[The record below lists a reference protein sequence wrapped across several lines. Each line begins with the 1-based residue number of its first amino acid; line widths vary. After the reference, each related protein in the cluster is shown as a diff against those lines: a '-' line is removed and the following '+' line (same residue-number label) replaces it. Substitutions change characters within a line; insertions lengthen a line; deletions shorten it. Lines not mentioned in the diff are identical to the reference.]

1 MSARNI
7 GRTLL
12 VIIALIAG
20 VVRVADYEIVQAQAQ
35 SSTAS
40 AKPASAQTSITT
52 LKVTS
57 RETVVDVTV
66 TDKDGK
72 PVHGLTR
79 GDFTVQEDGKEQPI
93 RSFEEF
99 GSVTPAPTATSR
111 KLPPN
116 TYTNFQQA
124 PPSSAVNILL
134 LDFVNTSIGRN
145 PGATPIGIG
154 DAIKMQR
161 HVKEDA
167 IKYLQRIP
175 SGTRVAVLAMTY
187 PGRLR
192 ILQGVTSDPTL
203 LIAAVNSLEY
213 NLAGSPSID
222 MTLESMKQIASV
234 ASQIKG
240 RKNLIW
246 LTYGL
251 LGMTDPIAC
260 GVCDLYVREF
270 HQYFGLL
277 TDAQV
282 TVYTVDARGLY
293 TQGSNLEQSEE
304 MLSQESV
311 AEAGGGIAYYNSN
324 DLEMGIAKAVE
335 NGSHYYTLTYVPPG
349 TEYDGRHH
357 TINVTLNPARPG
369 VQLIYRDSYYA
380 EDPATLLP
388 KPVLTLTADAPPADA
403 GNMNAAMSRSMP
415 TSTQLLFDVKVEANT
430 EPPSPTDPAIMGSRS
445 QAEEQAPDPLRPALR
460 NARRPDHIQA
470 RSGRDPQRR
479 THLRRC
485 RIRQRR
491 GAGEQ
496 PWPDLPASSLRRRVP
511 AVHRDAVPVLSA
523 DRPAARPALRPHRH
537 PRCRLQQSRHAGD
550 SVVGWKRLNVAEAGG
565 SDSSN
570 WRGQS
575 PLVDEHTSLDPTPT

>member
-1 MSARNI
+1 V
-7 GRTLL
+7 G
-12 VIIALIAG
+12 IALFAG
-20 VVRVADYEIVQAQAQ
+20 VVRVAGYVIVQAQAQ

-430 EPPSPTDPAIMGSRS
+430 EPPSPTDPAIMGSL
-445 QAEEQAPDPLRPALR
+445 DPKLKNKPLTRYGLLFAMPVGQITFKPGAGGT
-460 NARRPDHIQA
+460 
-470 RSGRDPQRR
+470 RSGALTFDV
-479 THLRRC
+479 
-485 RIRQRR
+485 
-491 GAGEQ
+491 AAYDSEGELVSSLGQ
-496 PWPDLPASSLRRRVP
+496 TYQLPLSGDEYQQFIATPFQYFQQIDLPPGQLFVRIGILDVVSNKVGTLEIPLLVGKGSTSQKP
-511 AVHRDAVPVLSA
+511 E
-523 DRPAARPALRPHRH
+523 AAKGT
-537 PRCRLQQSRHAGD
+537 Q
-550 SVVGWKRLNVAEAGG
+550 GG
-565 SDSSN
+565 
-570 WRGQS
+570 
-575 PLVDEHTSLDPTPT
+575 TSQP